1 MAKEK
6 DISEQL
12 ADAVIGETVQVSQA
26 SLLRVPGGFVAV
38 IGNTSAF
45 VPLNDVGCAELG
57 IEFKTEE

>member
-6 DISEQL
+6 DILDQL
-12 ADAVIGETVQVSQA
+12 AEAPIGDTVQLATA
-26 SLLRVPGGFVAV
+26 SMLRVPGGFVAV

-45 VPLNDVGCAELG
+45 VPLNEVGCAELG

>member
-6 DISEQL
+6 DIIDQL
-12 ADAVIGETVQVSQA
+12 ADAGIGDTVQLAQA

-45 VPLNDVGCAELG
+45 VPLGEVGCAELG
-57 IEFKTEE
+57 IEFKTEV